1 MQKNKRCF
9 DSFSKHLLLSKI
21 RVKLWFRYGKINM
34 IVRYKNMENLRKEI
48 DLLDE
53 EMLELF
59 LKRMAIVK
67 KIALEKKD
75 LGLPILNQNRE
86 QEILGRMTSKID
98 DQYLSGL
105 YPKFIVNI
113 MEISRI
119 YQELLLKE

>member
-1 MQKNKRCF
+1 
-9 DSFSKHLLLSKI
+9 
-21 RVKLWFRYGKINM
+21 
-34 IVRYKNMENLRKEI
+34 MENLRKEI

-59 LKRMAIVK
+59 LKRMEIVK
-67 KIALEKKD
+67 KIALEKKE

-86 QEILGRMTSKID
+86 QEILARMTSKID

-119 YQELLLKE
+119 YQELLMKE